1 MGALFGTLKIGAV
14 VVMVNPQLKADDVAY
29 FFDYTRARVA
39 VVAGEALEAFATA
52 ASGARWLKR
61 LLVVGGR
68 REGHASFDEEA
79 ASAPEALDNV
89 ATHRDDAAVWLFS
102 GGTTGR
108 PKAVVQTHL
117 SFANTTELYAK
128 ATLGYGETDVT
139 LSVPKLFFGYATG
152 SNLFFPFSVGGTSV
166 LFPEHPTPDVL
177 FEKIR
182 RHRPTVLV
190 NVPTVVNQMVSHPEA
205 SKQDLS
211 SLRFATSAGEAL
223 PPELY
228 RRWKE
233 TFGVELLDGLG
244 TAEMWHI
251 FLTNRVGDVK
261 PGTLGK
267 PVAGFD
273 VKVAD
278 DEGRELPPGETGL
291 LWVRGRS
298 RAIGYWQQMDKTAA
312 GFRGE
317 WYVTGD
323 LVVRDDEGYFTHCGR
338 ADEMLKVSGRWV
350 APQEVEGCLL
360 QHASVKECA
369 VVGVQDAT
377 GLVKPHAYVVARE
390 RERGWTRSSRPGCAT
405 ASRPT
410 STRARSCSWTRCRA
424 RTWARWT
431 GASCAAAEVLRAP
444 ACGAPPGSPRAR
456 RSPRGPSAPA
466 ARVVS
471 ISLSRPRQWHGKPKS
486 LASSCGEGGP
496 RRSDHPRSRRERPR
510 HRVRL
515 TSRAT
520 GLTAVPDAAAARPR
534 PPGPGRAR
542 SRTEAGRRGGLYDT
556 AFAQAIWRVFRP
568 ARGGT

>member
-1 MGALFGTLKIGAV
+1 MSFDPPESFNLADYLLDARVREGRGDRTALDCGERTLTYREVQALAHRFGHVLRRLGVEPEQRVIVALPDGPEFVGALFGTLKIGAV

-278 DEGRELPPGETGL
+278 DEGRENPPGETGL

-360 QHASVKECA
+360 QHSSVKECA
-369 VVGVQDAT
+369 VVGVQDST
-377 GLVKPHAYVVARE
+377 GLVKPHAYVVVHA
-390 RERGWTRSSRPGCAT
+390 TRPGLDEELKAWVRDRLE
-405 ASRPT
+405 AYKYPREVVFVDSLP
-410 STRARSCSWTRCRA
+410 
-424 RTWARWT
+424 RTHL
-431 GASCAAAEVLRAP
+431 GKVD
-444 ACGAPPGSPRAR
+444 
-456 RSPRGPSAPA
+456 RG
-466 ARVVS
+466 
-471 ISLSRPRQWHGKPKS
+471 
-486 LASSCGEGGP
+486 
-496 RRSDHPRSRRERPR
+496 
-510 HRVRL
+510 RL
-515 TSRAT
+515 
-520 GLTAVPDAAAARPR
+520 
-534 PPGPGRAR
+534 
-542 SRTEAGRRGGLYDT
+542 RRG
-556 AFAQAIWRVFRP
+556 
-568 ARGGT
+568 